1 MSMNLEDIRHY
12 IWEVNS
18 GLTDTEVDSLIDHL
32 YSSEYVRHNPGDW
45 EQVIDIILSRPDVYP
60 LTAEDAR

>member
-1 MSMNLEDIRHY
+1 MNLEEIRDY
-12 IWEVNS
+12 IREQYPSLAV
-18 GLTDTEVDSLIDHL
+18 TEVDSLIDHL

-60 LTAEDAR
+60 LTAEAAR